1 MDEYEALKAEI
12 EALKAEAGD
21 DGLGNPRIITR

>member
-12 EALKAEAGD
+12 EALKKEVFEKEINIRNRS
-21 DGLGNPRIITR
+21 LS